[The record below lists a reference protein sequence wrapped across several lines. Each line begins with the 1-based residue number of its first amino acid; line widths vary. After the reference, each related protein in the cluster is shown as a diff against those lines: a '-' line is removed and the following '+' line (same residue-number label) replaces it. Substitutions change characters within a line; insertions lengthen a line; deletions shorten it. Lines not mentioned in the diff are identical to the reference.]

1 LSVALLTLNCLLP
14 AGGYNTLTSNQ
25 IPSTLAK
32 RDPPT
37 LVPTTLNDVLHGM
50 EALAQLYKVDQSNLV
65 KARLLELLRLLCVD
79 LVVQGRLLSEYHPPG
94 SAGQA
99 WVPIDGAILDYGHN
113 IEASWLINDALG
125 VLEAA
130 GSIDAAVLQ
139 QYRAAAFALGAK
151 AAAEGW
157 DGQHG
162 GLFLLGAPGQAP
174 SSTEKVWW
182 VQAEAA
188 VAFWDLHHLHN
199 SQAGYLQKLS
209 DTVNFITK
217 HLNDPVHGEWVWQV
231 AADGAALDNF
241 SPGLNTKGNEW
252 KASYH
257 TLRMLLELQRRL

>member
-1 LSVALLTLNCLLP
+1 LACFLH

-25 IPSTLAK
+25 IPSTDAA

-50 EALAQLYKVDQSNLV
+50 EALAQLYKVDRSTLV
-65 KARLLELLRLLCVD
+65 KARLLEFLRLLCVD
-79 LVVQGRLLSEYHPPG
+79 LVVEGRLLSEYHPPG
-94 SAGQA
+94 TAGQA
-99 WVPIDGAILDYGHN
+99 WVPIDGAIVDYGHN
-113 IEASWLINDALG
+113 IEASWLILDALK

-130 GSIDAAVLQ
+130 GSIDAALLQ
-139 QYRAAAFALGAK
+139 QYKGTAMAIGAQ

-157 DGQHG
+157 DDQHG
-162 GLFLLGAPGQAP
+162 GLFLLGTPGKTP

-188 VAFWDLHHLHN
+188 IAFWDLHHHYD

-209 DTVNFITK
+209 DTVNFIVK
-217 HLNDPVHGEWVWQV
+217 YLNDPDYGEWVWQV
-231 AADGAALDNF
+231 AASGALVDNF
-241 SPGLNTKGNEW
+241 SPGLNIKGNEW

-257 TLRMLLELQRRL
+257 NLRMLLELQRRL